1 MKIKN
6 IHEGVRVQMKESD
19 GTIQAGRVGTCLET
33 SSIPCVQWDA
43 TDTEPSI
50 EHPVIYY
57 EIRKYKG

>member
-19 GTIQAGRVGTCLET
+19 GIIQAGRVGTCLET
-33 SSIPCVQWDA
+33 SDVPFVQWDA

-50 EHPVIYY
+50 KWAVCNY